1 MNGKKIQPRVW
12 LLLGVFAA
20 AALLALPLRTYQFF
34 SIIEGST
41 GFYGRIDFSVYAL
54 YILLAACCAAIFV
67 AAFAGRK
74 SFAYSGSGSKNIP
87 LACLSFFL
95 AAGFIADAVTSAMG
109 YQGLGN
115 AVETGLLA
123 DPYTAG
129 SVTASGTA
137 PLLFEAVFALAS
149 AAFAVVL
156 GLDFINGA
164 GKAARQRLLAIM
176 PLAWCMSRIL
186 YRFMRKIS
194 FVNVSDLLFELFMLV
209 FLMLFFMAFAQTVTA
224 IGEKGVEWK
233 LYAFGLPGALLC
245 LVCFVP
251 RCITVILGR
260 SDLLGAQSP
269 PEFCDLAVAA
279 FIIGFITTRVGF
291 TARQES

>member
-1 MNGKKIQPRVW
+1 MNRQTIQPRVR

-34 SIIEGST
+34 TIIEGST
-41 GFYGRIDFSVYAL
+41 GFYGRVDFSVYTL
-54 YILLAACCAAIFV
+54 YILLAASCAAIIA
-67 AAFAGRK
+67 AAFNRRK
-74 SFAYSGSGSKNIP
+74 SFVYSGSGVKNVP
-87 LACLSFFL
+87 LAALSFFL
-95 AAGFIADAVTSAMG
+95 AAGFVADAVTSSMN
-109 YQGLGN
+109 YQGLG
-115 AVETGLLA
+115 TGVQSGFY
-123 DPYTAG
+123 DAG
-129 SVTASGTA
+129 GAASSGMA

-156 GLDFINGA
+156 GIDYIRGA
-164 GKAARQRLLAIM
+164 GQAARQRLLAIM
-176 PLAWCMSRIL
+176 PLAWCMCRIL

-233 LYAFGLPGALLC
+233 LFAFGLPGALLC
-245 LVCFVP
+245 LVCFIP
-251 RCITVILGR
+251 RSIAVVLGR

-269 PEFCDLAVAA
+269 PELCDLAVAA

-291 TARQES
+291 TARRDS